1 MLLTLSNGLIGAVCG
16 LWLRVYVLVP
26 LVIAAFLEVAITEHS
41 RSWWSASR
49 VAIALLVAIE
59 AGYLAGASAVAVWST
74 SSRRGVSRTFV
85 MYRHK
90 RMSSH

>member
-1 MLLTLSNGLIGAVCG
+1 MLLTLFNGLIGAVCG
-16 LWLRVYVLVP
+16 MWLRIYVLIP
-26 LVIAAFLEVAITEHS
+26 LIIVAFFEVAIARHS
-41 RSWWSASR
+41 ETWSSASLL
-49 VAIALLVAIE
+49 AITLLVAIE
-59 AGYLAGASAVAVWST
+59 VGYLAGASAVAVWST